1 MVDRDDDERDLLAG
15 CVRVSPSTRF
25 TILLPPLTKVRVR
38 VVLASVPR
46 WYSPGTK
53 HYIAE
58 STRLDDLAL
67 SVTKGASGT
76 VQVASDIDLRTLW
89 KKGSLESDI
98 GSYRKVW
105 FTGTSGS
112 DGKLRIGFLGPT
124 GAKIGVAAIDV
135 FPFQNAPLVY
145 HRSGNTWLASP
156 TGASIPGL
164 DAFHAHDYSAARSAF
179 LNISNP
185 LTRAYALA
193 FLAGWPD
200 GVDDD
205 FSDELEAIESAL
217 ASPSLAND
225 ARALELSDR
234 LGDFALA
241 EQHYS
246 LRAYSNAYALPPEGL
261 GYFNQSDPN
270 VVLAAP
276 QSEKSAEKHYYLAET
291 LYAHAAGHTFDPIVA
306 WNAGTFGDADFEM
319 SPFALRSLDRIAK
332 IHQGLNATH
341 GYLNGGVPDPNR
353 LALLDLAE
361 NIFRGFESY
370 GFLSKEIA
378 GNAEL
383 AALAYAARPDVHHHS
398 ENGGL
403 FEHWDGASINS
414 ASFVASKAW
423 WKDVILAQDS
433 DPNVPPWADYQ
444 RRYLHA
450 LRGAVD
456 WWIATRLKNGEFG
469 GGEGDDP
476 ELAGVLMLPLAAM
489 QHSSDT
495 STRDGLLSSA
505 YAVLDSEWVAN
516 GYYAGTITD
525 VEHTAEFTTY
535 PLVTGLALKPGDPDL
550 LQRCLD
556 VARHVAAPEGTEAA
570 WTILDGQGRR
580 RFQSYLFNAN
590 GPGDPLS
597 PDFAPYQCDVPLN
610 GRALVPA
617 LSFLGQYGNP
627 TLEQHLFDWLRSWR
641 HDALAPTSG
650 VPLGLVPA
658 TIRASDYSIG
668 TNGQWWKAPAGS
680 SSYDFP
686 NNLESLAQLYSGFFH
701 FAYGIDDE
709 GYLWLLPTL
718 RLLQGVLDLEAKI
731 DAGQSPA
738 DINTTGTANWALN
751 ALRNSSSFWE
761 IAANAR
767 PLLATDPTLTT
778 VDDPSIVGTAPYVT
792 STFLNALETALGKH
806 DIGYPTHLGLSQG
819 PIDVAGGTYGRKG
832 KIGLT
837 IQLTDGTRWLE
848 SYFPLATTSV
858 LYSDRA
864 FLFQNNSHRALYG
877 MLTGGSIGAGP
888 PTHIV
893 TWAQASPSDPPL
905 DAAILVND
913 FGKNDATNA
922 PRLRILAYNF
932 SNTDSPVRMRLW
944 NRLPLGSYVM
954 RTGEALA
961 STDYFKN
968 GVFTAQTID
977 FDQRGKGFDLTLKAR
992 KLQLIEL
999 ERTGNAAPTAN
1010 FDLALGMTADPAIVD
1025 SPLGVSLSASAYNF
1039 SDQTVPGED
1048 VVARV
1053 RVLDKNG
1060 ATVSIG
1066 SFGTNPIEFSL
1077 DSEFTGISGFDG
1089 YTAPTTPIAFT
1100 LPLPD
1105 PALKLLGAGHR
1116 IEITITSLFP
1126 DADATNDSVSMTLDA
1141 AKLLEIAPDTVI
1153 PKAPKKASKLKKLLK
1168 QEAKKLGSAWQ

>member
-1 MVDRDDDERDLLAG
+1 M
-15 CVRVSPSTRF
+15 RVAPSTRF

-58 STRLDDLAL
+58 ATRLDDLAL

-124 GAKIGVAAIDV
+124 GAKIGVSAIDV

-145 HRSGNTWLASP
+145 HRNGNTWLTSP
-156 TGASIPGL
+156 TGASIPGV
-164 DAFHAHDYSAARSAF
+164 DAFHAHDYAAARSAF
-179 LNISNP
+179 LGITNP

-193 FLAGWPD
+193 FLAGWLD
-200 GVDDD
+200 GIDDD
-205 FSDELEAIESAL
+205 FSDDLDTIASAL
-217 ASPSLAND
+217 ASPTLAND

-234 LGDFALA
+234 LQDFALA
-241 EQHYS
+241 EEHYS
-246 LRAYSNAYALPPEGL
+246 LRAYSNAYALAPEGL

-276 QSEKSAEKHYYLAET
+276 QSEKSAEKHFYLAET
-291 LYAHAAGHTFDPIVA
+291 LYAQAAGHTLDPIVS
-306 WNAGTFGDADFEM
+306 WNAGTSSDADYEM
-319 SPFALRSLDRIAK
+319 SPFALRCLERIAK

-341 GYLNGGVPDPNR
+341 GYLNGGIPDSNR

-361 NIFRGFESY
+361 NIFRGFEAY
-370 GFLSKEIA
+370 GFLSKELL

-403 FEHWDGASINS
+403 FEHWDGASINA
-414 ASFVASKAW
+414 ASFVPSKAW
-423 WKDVILAQDS
+423 WKDSILPQDS

-456 WWIATRLKNGEFG
+456 WWIEKRLQNGEFG

-489 QHSSDT
+489 QHTSDT

-556 VARHVAAPEGTEAA
+556 VARHIAAPQGDETA

-580 RFQSYLFNAN
+580 RFQSYLFNAY

-597 PDFAPYQCDVPLN
+597 PEFAPYPYDVPLN
-610 GRALVPA
+610 ARALVPA

-627 TLEQHLFDWLRSWR
+627 TLEQHLFDWLRAWR
-641 HDALAPTSG
+641 HDALAPPSG

-668 TNGQWWKAPAGS
+668 TNGQWWKAPTGS

-686 NNLESLAQLYSGFFH
+686 NNLEALAQLYSGFFH
-701 FAYGIDDE
+701 FAYGTDDD

-718 RLLQGVLDLEAKI
+718 RMLQGVLDLEAKI
-731 DAGQSPA
+731 DAGQTPA

-751 ALRNSSSFWE
+751 ALRTSSSFWE

-767 PLLATDPTLTT
+767 PLLATDSTLTT
-778 VDDPSIVGTAPYVT
+778 LDDPNLSGTAPYVT
-792 STFLNALETALGKH
+792 STFLSALETALGKH

-848 SYFPLATTSV
+848 NYFPLATTSA

-893 TWAQASPSDPPL
+893 TWAQASSSDPPL

-913 FGKNDATNA
+913 FGKDEATNA

-932 SNTDSPVRMRLW
+932 SNSDSQVRMRLW
-944 NRLPLGSYVM
+944 NRLPFGTYAL
-954 RTGEALA
+954 RIGESLA

-968 GVFTAQTID
+968 GIYSSQSIS

-992 KLQLIEL
+992 KLMLIEL
-999 ERTGNAAPTAN
+999 ERTGSSAPAAN
-1010 FDLALGMTADPAIVD
+1010 FDLALGSTDAPAVVD
-1025 SPLGVSLSASAYNF
+1025 APFGLTFSASAYNF

-1053 RVLDKNG
+1053 RVLDKTG
-1060 ATVSIG
+1060 VPIALDTA
-1066 SFGTNPIEFSL
+1066 GTTPIEFSL

-1089 YTAPTTPIAFT
+1089 YSAPTTPLAFT
-1100 LPLPD
+1100 LALPD
-1105 PALKLLGAGHR
+1105 PALKLLATGCS
-1116 IEITITSLFP
+1116 IEVTITSQFP
-1126 DADATNDSVSMTLDA
+1126 DADLSNNSVTTSIDA
-1141 AKLLEIAPDTVI
+1141 AKLIELDPERVL
-1153 PKAPKKASKLKKLLK
+1153 PKVPKKGAKLKKLMK
-1168 QEAKKLGSAWQ
+1168 QEPKKLGKLWLALDP